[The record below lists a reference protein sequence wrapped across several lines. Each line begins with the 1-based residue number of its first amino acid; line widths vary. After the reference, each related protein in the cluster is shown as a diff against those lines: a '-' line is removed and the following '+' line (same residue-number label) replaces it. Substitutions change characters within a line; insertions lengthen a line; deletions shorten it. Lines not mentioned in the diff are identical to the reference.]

1 MEDKQK
7 DIVKQKLVK
16 FERLVAEARE
26 YIIQVQK
33 YNKEELERVKQ
44 LKENVNE
51 YFELLRRDSKPER
64 CPLCGS
70 YAEIC

>member
-7 DIVKQKLVK
+7 DIVKQKLAK
-16 FERLVAEARE
+16 FERLVTEARE

-51 YFELLRRDSKPER
+51 YFELLRRDSKLER
-64 CPLCGS
+64 CPLCDS